1 MRPEGSLPHS
11 QGDIFYIGEKI
22 FPPAQHKYSELVH
35 HHCIKWFWLTTY
47 LHRYVLWNTCLNIMI
62 IYITID

>member
-22 FPPAQHKYSELVH
+22 FPPAEHKVSAPPLHKVILAYHIFAQVCLVKYMSEYND
-35 HHCIKWFWLTTY
+35 Y
-47 LHRYVLWNTCLNIMI
+47 LYNYR
-62 IYITID
+62 